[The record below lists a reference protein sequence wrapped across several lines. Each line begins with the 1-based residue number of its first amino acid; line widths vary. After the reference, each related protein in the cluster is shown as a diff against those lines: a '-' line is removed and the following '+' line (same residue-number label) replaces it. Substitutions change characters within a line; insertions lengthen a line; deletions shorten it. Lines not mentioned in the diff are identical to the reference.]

1 MRVLDFR
8 LKLGASRGPRGS
20 GVQEMREDPATGL
33 GSSSFLRVKWLNL
46 GLSIVAVGQGRAAC
60 EKTEVGS
67 GLTDEVAGGLVL
79 LLLLFLLVLVFVLD
93 LVLLLGGGGLCD
105 EKKRSV

>member
-1 MRVLDFR
+1 M
-8 LKLGASRGPRGS
+8 
-20 GVQEMREDPATGL
+20 
-33 GSSSFLRVKWLNL
+33 RVKWLNL

-79 LLLLFLLVLVFVLD
+79 LLLLVLVFVLD
-93 LVLLLGGGGLCD
+93 LVLLLLGGGGLCD
-105 EKKRSV
+105 EKKRGV